1 MSKKASPGQ
10 RHSVITNLLFN
21 IIIPT
26 LILTKLSKAE
36 YLGAHYSI
44 VVALAFPIAFGI
56 YDFIKVG
63 KANLFSILG
72 FISILLTGGIS
83 LLELDAKY
91 IAIKEAAIPGI
102 IGLAVLLSQYTRY
115 PLIRTLL
122 LNEEFI
128 NVQKIDASLEQRA
141 NRSDFN
147 RALTR
152 ANYLVA
158 ASFFLSSALNYGLAK
173 YLLVSP
179 PGSEAYSAELGRMTA
194 LSFPVI
200 ALPCTLFMMAS
211 LYYLVSQIKKLT
223 ALELEEILHV
233 K

>member
-1 MSKKASPGQ
+1 MPTGQ
-10 RHSVITNLLFN
+10 RHSVVTNLLFN
-21 IIIPT
+21 IVIPT
-26 LILTKLSKAE
+26 LILTKLSAAQ

-56 YDFIKVG
+56 YDFVKVG

-72 FISILLTGGIS
+72 FVSILLTGGIS
-83 LLELDAKY
+83 LMELDAKY

-102 IGLAVLLSQYTRY
+102 IGLAVLGSQYTRF
-115 PLIRTLL
+115 PLIKTLL
-122 LNEEFI
+122 LNEEVI
-128 NVQKIDASLEQRA
+128 DVQKVHSSLEARRNQVGFEQA
-141 NRSDFN
+141 LN
-147 RALTR
+147 RAT
-152 ANYLVA
+152 YLVA
-158 ASFFLSSALNYGLAK
+158 CSFFLSSVLNYGLAK

-200 ALPCTLFMMAS
+200 ALPCTLFMMGT

-223 ALELEEILHV
+223 ALDIEDIFLV